1 MKFVMIVPDGMADWP
16 IKQLNNR
23 TPLQVARTPNMDS
36 VAAEGVV
43 GQVLTTPTGLPNGS
57 AVANLSLLGYDPHEA
72 YTGRGPLEAAALG
85 IDLAPGEI
93 AFRCNLVTIDE
104 HDRLRDY
111 SAGEIPSRESAILI
125 NDIRKKAAEEVANV
139 TFYPGISFRSLM
151 VYRGP
156 SRMEPVTTPPHDIMG
171 KPFEEHLPEGAGAS
185 ILRKLMLGTRRMLEE
200 HEVNTIRVDLGENPA
215 NMIWLWGGGTAPR
228 LESFAKRF
236 SKKGAV
242 IAAVD
247 LIRGTAVYLELDLID
262 VEGATGSTDT
272 NYTGKGQAAINAL
285 DEYDFVFVHIE
296 APDTAAHA
304 GNIEEKV
311 RAIEKIDRE
320 IVGPVHDA
328 LKGRSDYRLIVVP
341 DHATPIEKKTHV
353 SEPVPFALCGAN
365 VEGIREMPFTEG
377 AGNES
382 GLKFDVGY
390 ELMSYFLRA

>member
-23 TPLQVARTPNMDS
+23 TPLQVARTPNMDR
-36 VAAEGVV
+36 VAAEGIV
-43 GQVLTTPTGLPNGS
+43 GQVLTTPKGLPNGS
-57 AVANLSLLGYDPHEA
+57 AVANLSLLGYDPHDA

-93 AFRCNLVTIDE
+93 AFRCNLITIDE
-104 HDRLRDY
+104 HDCLRDY

-125 NDIRKKAAEEVANV
+125 NAIRKKTAEEVANV
-139 TFYPGISFRSLM
+139 TFYPGISFRNLM
-151 VYRGP
+151 VYRGT
-156 SRMEPVTTPPHDIMG
+156 SRMEPVTIPPHDIMG
-171 KPFEEHLPEGAGAS
+171 QPFEKHLPEGAGSS
-185 ILRKLMLGTRRMLEE
+185 ILKKLMLGTRRMLEE

-228 LESFAKRF
+228 LEPFAKRF

-247 LIRGTAVYLELDLID
+247 LIRGTAIYLDLDPIE

-272 NYTGKGQAAINAL
+272 NYAGKGQAAIDAL
-285 DEYDFVFVHIE
+285 DDYDFVFVHIE

-304 GNIEEKV
+304 GNVEEKV
-311 RAIEKIDRE
+311 RAIERIDRDV
-320 IVGPVHDA
+320 VGPIHDA
-328 LKGRSDYRLIVVP
+328 LKRRGDYRLIVVP
-341 DHATPIEKKTHV
+341 DHATPIETRTHV
-353 SEPVPFALCGAN
+353 GEPVPFALCGAN
-365 VEGIREMPFTEG
+365 VESIREMPLTEA
-377 AGNES
+377 AGSES

-390 ELMSYFLRA
+390 ELMPYFLRA